1 MYRIRDLSIKQ
12 KLNTIVM
19 LTTGTALFLGFVAFV
34 AYDIMTSRQ
43 NIARNLSMMAEIVA
57 NNSTAALTFNDP
69 KSAEEALAVFKANP
83 HVQKAAIYDAHGRVF
98 AAYHLDGSASGADL
112 PAHPEPTHP

>member
-57 NNSTAALTFNDP
+57 NNSTAALTFSDP
-69 KSAEEALAVFKANP
+69 KSAEGMQPRPGRFAKAVSMVRSTDRLASSRINSFP
-83 HVQKAAIYDAHGRVF
+83 CRGC
-98 AAYHLDGSASGADL
+98 GSVARLKKD
-112 PAHPEPTHP
+112 

>member
-1 MYRIRDLSIKQ
+1 MYRIRDFSIKQ

-19 LTTGTALFLGFVAFV
+19 LSTGTALFLGFVALV

-43 NIARNLSMMAEIVA
+43 NIARNLSMMAEIAA

-69 KSAEEALAVFKANP
+69 KSAEDGLAVFNANP
-83 HVQKAAIYDAHGRVF
+83 HVQNAAIYDARGRAF
-98 AAYHLDGSASGADL
+98 AAYMVAVTARGAEL
-112 PAHPEPTHP
+112 PARPEPAP